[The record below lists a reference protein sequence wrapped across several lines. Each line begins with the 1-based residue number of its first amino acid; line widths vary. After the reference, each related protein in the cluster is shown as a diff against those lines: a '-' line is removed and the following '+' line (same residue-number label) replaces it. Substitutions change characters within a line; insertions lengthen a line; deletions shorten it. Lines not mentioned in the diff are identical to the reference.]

1 MTIKIGAI
9 AMVVVSALS
18 SGCAAIGGGQLSLG
32 LQRTDALY
40 QKSNTSSQVV
50 PTLQWK
56 MALNGPT
63 KPFGSEY
70 GLNASESGET
80 SEDTFLW
87 TVIGVAAGYY
97 LVQEL
102 YKEEKQCNPPIT
114 VLPLGFSGTV
124 TTTTRC

>member
-1 MTIKIGAI
+1 MNIKIGAI

-63 KPFGSEY
+63 KPFGSED
-70 GLNASESGET
+70 GLNAS
-80 SEDTFLW
+80 DTFLW